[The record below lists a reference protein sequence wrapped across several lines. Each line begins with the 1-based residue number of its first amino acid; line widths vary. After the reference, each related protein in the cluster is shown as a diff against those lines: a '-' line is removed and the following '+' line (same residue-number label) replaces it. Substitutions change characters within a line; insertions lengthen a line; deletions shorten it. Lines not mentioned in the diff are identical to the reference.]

1 MSQKEEIIA
10 TLDELEDENLE
21 RVHALI
27 QHLKAIQKAKPEK
40 SLMELLRE
48 IKIDAP
54 PDFSKNLDK
63 YLYGGLGD
71 DADVR

>member
-10 TLDELEDENLE
+10 ALDELEEENVE

-27 QHLKAIQKAKPEK
+27 QHLKAIQEAKPEGTFM
-40 SLMELLRE
+40 SRLME
-48 IKIDAP
+48 IKIEGP

-71 DADVR
+71 DSDVR